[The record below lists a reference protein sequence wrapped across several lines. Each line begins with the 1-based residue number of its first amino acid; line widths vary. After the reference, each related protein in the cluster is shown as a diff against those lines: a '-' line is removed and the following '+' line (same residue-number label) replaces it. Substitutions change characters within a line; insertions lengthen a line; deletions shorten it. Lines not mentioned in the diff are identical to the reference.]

1 MTQQISSL
9 TVEQAQRA
17 LLLFYDMLPNELWE
31 GQTKLSVA
39 EIEALAD
46 ELQES
51 APIEIQP
58 IINTLL
64 TGDDKAVNGEAAKML
79 LQELWQF
86 ELLRPYVEQ
95 AVTRAEEPHMAPIP
109 IVIGAFIIVLAVLPR
124 EIPTKYGPIKLGHLE
139 DAAKLIGELT
149 KFVMPLQLK

>member
-46 ELQES
+46 ELQDS
-51 APIEIQP
+51 APTEIQP

-64 TGDDKAVNGEAAKML
+64 TGDDKAVKGEAAKML
-79 LQELWQF
+79 LQELWQY

-109 IVIGAFIIVLAVLPR
+109 IVIGAFIIVLAVLPG
-124 EIPTKYGPIKLGHLE
+124 EIPTKYGPIKFGHLE
-139 DAAKLIGELT
+139 DAAKLIGELR
-149 KFVMPLQLK
+149 KFVMPLQLE